1 MLVFTKN
8 DSEKFSELAVLIE
21 NRRQELLSY
30 WLNKITLLP
39 GAREL
44 NRSQVR
50 DHVPELLNELAE
62 TLRSG
67 STAPQLASNTIE
79 HGVQRWK
86 VGFDITEVVAE
97 YHILRDCVERVAQKK
112 GISLIT
118 DEGRAV
124 GRIFDQ
130 AIANAA
136 KAYASLMTLEIR
148 KRREEHLSFVVHDLR
163 APLQA
168 IALALT
174 MLERSL
180 PQQAINEDGTSAL
193 STLKRN
199 ITRLEILMK
208 TVLQDEANL
217 QFESP
222 VKIERR
228 EFDLWPLIESI
239 VQDMHPIATDSR
251 TTLRNLVPHD
261 ITIFADARPLGQAFQ
276 NLISNAIKFTPSGTI
291 IIGAKLRD
299 SHKSVVCWV
308 QDTGTGI
315 ETERLTKIFD
325 NSETDQQP
333 HKRGSGLGFGYCGK

>member
-1 MLVFTKN
+1 
-8 DSEKFSELAVLIE
+8 
-21 NRRQELLSY
+21 
-30 WLNKITLLP
+30 
-39 GAREL
+39 
-44 NRSQVR
+44 
-50 DHVPELLNELAE
+50 
-62 TLRSG
+62 
-67 STAPQLASNTIE
+67 
-79 HGVQRWK
+79 
-86 VGFDITEVVAE
+86 
-97 YHILRDCVERVAQKK
+97 
-112 GISLIT
+112 
-118 DEGRAV
+118 
-124 GRIFDQ
+124 
-130 AIANAA
+130 
-136 KAYASLMTLEIR
+136 MTLEIR

-276 NLISNAIKFTPSGTI
+276 NLISNALLNL
-291 IIGAKLRD
+291 LRAE
-299 SHKSVVCWV
+299 
-308 QDTGTGI
+308 Q
-315 ETERLTKIFD
+315 
-325 NSETDQQP
+325 
-333 HKRGSGLGFGYCGK
+333 